1 MKEIK
6 INHIN
11 GDVSFHTK
19 TRYLSKIDDTELEEF
34 GKCMFCSIEQ
44 SCQKI
49 CKGNKIYEEIKRLD
63 SRGND
68 ITE

>member
-1 MKEIK
+1 MKEIQL
-6 INHIN
+6 NHID
-11 GDVSFHTK
+11 GDVSFHSK
-19 TRYLSKIDDTELEEF
+19 TREVSDIDDSELKEF

-44 SCQKI
+44 V
-49 CKGNKIYEEIKRLD
+49 CKKNCTGKYIYEEFKRLD